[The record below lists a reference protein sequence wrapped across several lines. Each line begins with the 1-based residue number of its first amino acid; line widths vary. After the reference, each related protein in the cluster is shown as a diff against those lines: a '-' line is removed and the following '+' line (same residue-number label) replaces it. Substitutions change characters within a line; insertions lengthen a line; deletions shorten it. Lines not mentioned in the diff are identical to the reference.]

1 MRSPSGSRKNERP
14 PFRLDEAILPPSA
27 PAPPEP
33 IDTISMGLSTLT
45 PSKVPVL
52 QKPGEPLG
60 NLAAV
65 RVSGMLLFSS
75 SIKKLTR
82 EIWYQYR
89 YLYYEITG

>member
-1 MRSPSGSRKNERP
+1 MTAKQVVLVSALVVKAQEDALPLGIAEERTGAHLSARRS
-14 PFRLDEAILPPSA
+14 DITAIG

-65 RVSGMLLFSS
+65 RVSGMPLKVDL
-75 SIKKLTR
+75 
-82 EIWYQYR
+82 
-89 YLYYEITG
+89 